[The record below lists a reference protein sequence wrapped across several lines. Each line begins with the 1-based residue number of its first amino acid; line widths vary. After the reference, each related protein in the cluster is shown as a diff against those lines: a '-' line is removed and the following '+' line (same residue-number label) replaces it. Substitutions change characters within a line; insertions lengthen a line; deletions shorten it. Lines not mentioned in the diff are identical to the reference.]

1 MKTPQD
7 LDKIYNK
14 LPKEKTE
21 LSVNKVELGIAD
33 EITKKMA
40 GAEKLI
46 DAVKKNFD
54 KVEAIEEAMIGEL
67 KSAIKKAEKKADP
80 FYNASDKAE
89 KYKITIADVLDKAE
103 KAARELNVKP
113 SSIKNYSKL
122 DKLYN
127 DFNKLPQ
134 DLDKIYNKLP
144 QEKTELKSVKVK
156 LSVMDDIEEF
166 LGQGFGLQEFA
177 QDAIDEAQVQTTK
190 ARDIIRFDMG
200 DAITQ
205 AEGLINDAEQQLKE
219 LGADSPQLDGFK
231 KQLADLEGIQKD
243 LLRESDNI

>member
-1 MKTPQD
+1 MKTPQE

-14 LPKEKTE
+14 LP
-21 LSVNKVELGIAD
+21 NG
-33 EITKKMA
+33 
-40 GAEKLI
+40 
-46 DAVKKNFD
+46 
-54 KVEAIEEAMIGEL
+54 
-67 KSAIKKAEKKADP
+67 
-80 FYNASDKAE
+80 
-89 KYKITIADVLDKAE
+89 
-103 KAARELNVKP
+103 
-113 SSIKNYSKL
+113 
-122 DKLYN
+122 
-127 DFNKLPQ
+127 
-134 DLDKIYNKLP
+134 
-144 QEKTELKSVKVK
+144 KTELKSVKVK
-156 LSVMDDIEEF
+156 LSLMDDIEEF

-219 LGADSPQLDGFK
+219 LGADSPQLDSFK

>member
-1 MKTPQD
+1 MILINFLKNITGKIELGSENKIKKMKT
-7 LDKIYNK
+7 
-14 LPKEKTE
+14 
-21 LSVNKVELGIAD
+21 
-33 EITKKMA
+33 
-40 GAEKLI
+40 
-46 DAVKKNFD
+46 
-54 KVEAIEEAMIGEL
+54 
-67 KSAIKKAEKKADP
+67 
-80 FYNASDKAE
+80 
-89 KYKITIADVLDKAE
+89 
-103 KAARELNVKP
+103 
-113 SSIKNYSKL
+113 
-122 DKLYN
+122 
-127 DFNKLPQ
+127 PQ

>member
-1 MKTPQD
+1 MKT
-7 LDKIYNK
+7 
-14 LPKEKTE
+14 
-21 LSVNKVELGIAD
+21 
-33 EITKKMA
+33 
-40 GAEKLI
+40 
-46 DAVKKNFD
+46 
-54 KVEAIEEAMIGEL
+54 
-67 KSAIKKAEKKADP
+67 
-80 FYNASDKAE
+80 
-89 KYKITIADVLDKAE
+89 
-103 KAARELNVKP
+103 
-113 SSIKNYSKL
+113 
-122 DKLYN
+122 
-127 DFNKLPQ
+127 PQ

>member
-1 MKTPQD
+1 MKTPQ
-7 LDKIYNK
+7 
-14 LPKEKTE
+14 E
-21 LSVNKVELGIAD
+21 
-33 EITKKMA
+33 
-40 GAEKLI
+40 
-46 DAVKKNFD
+46 
-54 KVEAIEEAMIGEL
+54 
-67 KSAIKKAEKKADP
+67 
-80 FYNASDKAE
+80 
-89 KYKITIADVLDKAE
+89 
-103 KAARELNVKP
+103 
-113 SSIKNYSKL
+113 
-122 DKLYN
+122 
-127 DFNKLPQ
+127 
-134 DLDKIYNKLP
+134 LDKIYNKLP

-156 LSVMDDIEEF
+156 LSLMDDIEEF